1 MNESVVIDLMKFPCP
16 NCGANIKV
24 TEEWYGMPLN
34 CPHDRCGATITV
46 PTPSSLSK
54 RQRKGLGEKVEDFV
68 GGLFSKKKEHDGE
81 E

>member
-1 MNESVVIDLMKFPCP
+1 MKFPCP

-46 PTPSSLSK
+46 PTPASVLK
-54 RQRKGLGEKVEDFV
+54 RERKGIGEKIEDLAS
-68 GGLFSKKKEHDGE
+68 GLFSKKKKESDE
-81 E
+81 DI